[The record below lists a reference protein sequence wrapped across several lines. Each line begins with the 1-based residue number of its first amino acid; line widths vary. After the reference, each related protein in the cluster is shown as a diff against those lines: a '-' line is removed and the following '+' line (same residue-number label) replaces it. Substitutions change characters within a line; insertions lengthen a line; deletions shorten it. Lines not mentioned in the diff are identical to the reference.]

1 MILCIKCD
9 TIHIIEYRRSWII
22 AKTDTLHIR
31 IEPSVKQRAEET
43 LKDLGLSITEAI
55 NVFLNQVILNDGI
68 PFEIRKPRYNKET
81 IQAME
86 DTKNGKNLSK
96 TFDNVNEMFEELDK

>member
-1 MILCIKCD
+1 M
-9 TIHIIEYRRSWII
+9 
-22 AKTDTLHIR
+22 
-31 IEPSVKQRAEET
+31 
-43 LKDLGLSITEAI
+43 

-68 PFEIRKPRYNKET
+68 PFEIKKPRFNKET

-96 TFDNVNEMFEELDK
+96 AFDDVDDMFEELDNSVKS

>member
-1 MILCIKCD
+1 M
-9 TIHIIEYRRSWII
+9 

-31 IEPSVKQRAEET
+31 IEPKVKQQAEET

-55 NVFLNQVILNDGI
+55 NVFLNQVILNNGI
-68 PFEIRKPRYNKET
+68 PFEIKKPTYNKET
-81 IQAME
+81 LQAME

>member
-1 MILCIKCD
+1 M
-9 TIHIIEYRRSWII
+9 

-31 IEPSVKQRAEET
+31 VEPKVKQKAEQT
-43 LKDLGLSITEAI
+43 LNDLGLSITEAI

-68 PFEIRKPRYNKET
+68 PFEIRKPKYNEET
-81 IQAME
+81 IKAMN

-96 TFDNVNEMFEELDK
+96 TFDNVEEMFKELDK

>member
-1 MILCIKCD
+1 M
-9 TIHIIEYRRSWII
+9 

-68 PFEIRKPRYNKET
+68 PFEIKKPRYNKET

>member
-1 MILCIKCD
+1 M
-9 TIHIIEYRRSWII
+9 

-31 IEPSVKQRAEET
+31 IEPSVKQRAEKT
-43 LKDLGLSITEAI
+43 LNDLGLSITEAI

-68 PFEIRKPRYNKET
+68 PFEVRKPKFNKET
-81 IQAME
+81 IQAIE

-96 TFDNVNEMFEELDK
+96 TFDSVNEMFEELDK

>member
-1 MILCIKCD
+1 M
-9 TIHIIEYRRSWII
+9 

-31 IEPSVKQRAEET
+31 VEPTVKKRAEET
-43 LKDLGLSITEAI
+43 LNDLGLSITEAI

-68 PFEIRKPRYNKET
+68 PFEIKKPRFNKET
-81 IQAME
+81 IQAIE

-96 TFDNVNEMFEELDK
+96 TFDSVDEMFEELDK

>member
-1 MILCIKCD
+1 M
-9 TIHIIEYRRSWII
+9 

-68 PFEIRKPRYNKET
+68 PFEIKKPRYNKET
-81 IQAME
+81 IQAIE
-86 DTKNGKNLSK
+86 DTKSSKNLSK
-96 TFDNVNEMFEELDK
+96 SFDNVKEMFEELNKK

>member
-1 MILCIKCD
+1 M
-9 TIHIIEYRRSWII
+9 

-96 TFDNVNEMFEELDK
+96 TFDNVNEMFKELDK